1 MVGPCTRYVGIAPT
15 PLIVATARHGVRR
28 PRFECRCC
36 RGRCGPEQ
44 AGSFETKKS
53 GRLSAG
59 VLCAPSGTPQDR
71 DPRFRRGISSLET
84 LRDGCHDQVTRTLN
98 QITSVSKLCWLRAP
112 HCLLLAPVLCPSVDV
127 CMQLGDFLP
136 FASRRGSALM
146 WPLGLVP

>member
-1 MVGPCTRYVGIAPT
+1 MVGPCTRCVGIVPT
-15 PLIVATARHGVRR
+15 PLIVATAQHGVRR

-36 RGRCGPEQ
+36 RGRCGQEQ
-44 AGSFETKKS
+44 VGSFEPKKS

-71 DPRFRRGISSLET
+71 DPCFRRGSSSLET

-112 HCLLLAPVLCPSVDV
+112 HRLLLAPVLCPLVDI
-127 CMQLGDFLP
+127 CMQPGDFLP
-136 FASRRGSALM
+136 FASGRGSTLM